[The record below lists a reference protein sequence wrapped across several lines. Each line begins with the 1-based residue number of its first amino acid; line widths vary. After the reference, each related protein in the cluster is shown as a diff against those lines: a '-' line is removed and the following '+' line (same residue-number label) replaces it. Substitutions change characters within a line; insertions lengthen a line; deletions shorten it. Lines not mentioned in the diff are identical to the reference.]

1 MKLIIAIL
9 RDSDA
14 DSVTQALTHA
24 QFRVTRVAST
34 GGFLRRGTVTLLVGV
49 EDQQVQA
56 AIATMKQRTA
66 PASGNEK
73 RGTIFV
79 VPIEHF
85 EQL

>member
-14 DSVTQALTHA
+14 DNVTQALTHE

-49 EDQQVQA
+49 EDEQVGV
-56 AIATMKQRTA
+56 AIQTMKQNA
-66 PASGNEK
+66 GPSSGDEK

>member
-14 DSVTQALTHA
+14 DNVTQALTHE

-49 EDQQVQA
+49 DDQHVTS
-56 AIATMKQRTA
+56 AIQTMKQHVGLS
-66 PASGNEK
+66 SGEEK
-73 RGTIFV
+73 RGTVFV
-79 VPIEHF
+79 VPIDHF

>member
-14 DSVTQALTHA
+14 DNVTQALTHE

-49 EDQQVQA
+49 EDQHVTA
-56 AIATMKQRTA
+56 AIQTMKQHVG
-66 PASGNEK
+66 PASGEEK

-79 VPIEHF
+79 VPIDHF